1 MQDCTLYY
9 TLKSQRGLCINFAG
23 AAYGRRVLGNMF
35 CQQSTQI
42 FYVNRARTEY
52 LRSGGIV
59 EHSQQQ
65 MLDRNEL
72 VPLLSRF
79 NERHV

>member
-1 MQDCTLYY
+1 
-9 TLKSQRGLCINFAG
+9 
-23 AAYGRRVLGNMF
+23 MF
-35 CQQSTQI
+35 RQQPTQI
-42 FYVNRARTEY
+42 FYVNRTRAEY
-52 LRSGGIV
+52 LRSGRIV

-72 VPLLSRF
+72 MPLLARF